1 MAVAGKRPVKSE
13 KMDPSRS
20 SEGPG
25 LEYCSG
31 KLGRLVVAE
40 LLDADSW

>member
-20 SEGPG
+20 SEG
-25 LEYCSG
+25 
-31 KLGRLVVAE
+31 GRSRVWSIVVGSS
-40 LLDADSW
+40 DGW